1 MSIDNPLNPSE
12 PQPMIAPGPE
22 PSTPD
27 IAPGQPLTPDIA
39 PGQPSEPIITDV
51 PMPAPP
57 PPTPP
62 PPGGRGVTTGDS
74 ASEKY
79 TPPTDTGATTGYSF
93 SQDLPLPLAGGSG
106 GPPGGEGG
114 ND

>member
-1 MSIDNPLNPSE
+1 MSIDNPLNPAQ

-27 IAPGQPLTPDIA
+27 IAPGQPSTPDIA

-62 PPGGRGVTTGDS
+62 PPGGRGATKGHSFSEKYAFPTDTRAITGDS
-74 ASEKY
+74 LSK
-79 TPPTDTGATTGYSF
+79 
-93 SQDLPLPLAGGSG
+93 DLPLPPREGEGAGGRG
-106 GPPGGEGG
+106 GR
-114 ND
+114 

>member
-27 IAPGQPLTPDIA
+27 IAPGQPSTPDIA

-62 PPGGRGVTTGDS
+62 PPGGRG
-74 ASEKY
+74 
-79 TPPTDTGATTGYSF
+79 ATTGGSLYKE
-93 SQDLPLPLAGGSG
+93 LPLPPARGR
-106 GPPGGEGG
+106 GGEGG
-114 ND
+114 DD

>member
-1 MSIDNPLNPSE
+1 MSIDNPLNPAQ

-27 IAPGQPLTPDIA
+27 IAPGQPSTPDIA

-51 PMPAPP
+51 PMPPNAPA

-62 PPGGRGVTTGDS
+62 SPPEPS
-74 ASEKY
+74 Y
-79 TPPTDTGATTGYSF
+79 N
-93 SQDLPLPLAGGSG
+93 PLSPDPS
-106 GPPGGEGG
+106 PSRGEGSYEG
-114 ND
+114 PQFLREIRFPY

>member
-27 IAPGQPLTPDIA
+27 IAPGQPPTPDIA

-74 ASEKY
+74 GSEKY
-79 TPPTDTGATTGYSF
+79 TPPTDTRATTGYSF
-93 SQDLPLPLAGGSG
+93 SQDLPLPPREGVRGAAGGRG
-106 GPPGGEGG
+106 GR
-114 ND
+114 